1 MDPFLSYFLKVNL
14 ALIVLYGFYRL
25 FFYRDTFLK
34 LRRSSLLIFYIVALA
49 YPVCNIQ
56 PLIKD
61 NKSIT
66 EVVYIYS
73 GMLPEITVEATMEP
87 TNTLD
92 FSTVF
97 WGVYIVVIAVLLLR
111 FLMQLFS
118 ILTIKSRKETYNGIA
133 IRVPQKIETPF
144 SFFKRIYIN
153 PSLHSEKELNEIL
166 THEQTHAK
174 QWHSVDVIISDL
186 FARFFWINPFA
197 WLLKREV
204 RHNLEYLADRSVIN
218 SGHDTKTY
226 QYHLLGLTSQK
237 AAAQLLNN
245 FNVLPLKRRIKM
257 MNKKPSQNVGRLKYI
272 LFVPLV
278 GLLLVFSN
286 IEVLARVLTENKAQT
301 ELTDEIATINE
312 QDLPIIASELN
323 VENNVYLQD
332 DTTINIRKTDPQ
344 DQTIYRGVEYMP
356 LFPGGDSELMKF
368 IADNIVYPK
377 IAAENGIEGRVTVQ
391 FVVLET
397 GEIANIEVLQ
407 KLDPALDKE
416 AVRVVS
422 TMPKWEPGKQNGKA
436 VPVYY
441 TVPIIFRLDGGK
453 KANLEDHTVIVE
465 EITNN
470 GSEQAFR
477 GVQQMPKFPGGDSE
491 LMKFLADN
499 IKYPEE
505 AVKNKTEGRVTIQF
519 IVSSTGEITNIA
531 VLQKLDPLLD
541 KEAVRVVSSMPKWEP
556 GIQGGKAVP
565 VYYTVPV
572 IFRLNKDKGNEKTDP
587 KVTTSIND
595 TAKSNA
601 MPSFP
606 GGDNAMLKYITNN
619 IQYPVEAVKKK
630 KQGIVNVS
638 FAISESGNIT
648 RVEVDKKAD
657 PLLGKEVI
665 RVFSSMPQWTPAKT
679 DGKTVE
685 SGMSIPVYFQIMGEE
700 KVSESS
706 NSKNAITVVAYGEG

>member
-1 MDPFLSYFLKVNL
+1 MV
-14 ALIVLYGFYRL
+14 
-25 FFYRDTFLK
+25 
-34 LRRSSLLIFYIVALA
+34 
-49 YPVCNIQ
+49 Q
-56 PLIKD
+56 
-61 NKSIT
+61 NKHSA
-66 EVVYIYS
+66 VYNKC
-73 GMLPEITVEATMEP
+73 L
-87 TNTLD
+87 N
-92 FSTVF
+92 
-97 WGVYIVVIAVLLLR
+97 
-111 FLMQLFS
+111 
-118 ILTIKSRKETYNGIA
+118 SR
-133 IRVPQKIETPF
+133 
-144 SFFKRIYIN
+144 
-153 PSLHSEKELNEIL
+153 
-166 THEQTHAK
+166 
-174 QWHSVDVIISDL
+174 
-186 FARFFWINPFA
+186 
-197 WLLKREV
+197 
-204 RHNLEYLADRSVIN
+204 
-218 SGHDTKTY
+218 
-226 QYHLLGLTSQK
+226 
-237 AAAQLLNN
+237 
-245 FNVLPLKRRIKM
+245 
-257 MNKKPSQNVGRLKYI
+257 
-272 LFVPLV
+272 
-278 GLLLVFSN
+278 
-286 IEVLARVLTENKAQT
+286 
-301 ELTDEIATINE
+301 
-312 QDLPIIASELN
+312 
-323 VENNVYLQD
+323 
-332 DTTINIRKTDPQ
+332 
-344 DQTIYRGVEYMP
+344 
-356 LFPGGDSELMKF
+356 GGDSELMKF
-368 IADNIVYPK
+368 I
-377 IAAENGIEGRVTVQ
+377 
-391 FVVLET
+391 
-397 GEIANIEVLQ
+397 
-407 KLDPALDKE
+407 
-416 AVRVVS
+416 
-422 TMPKWEPGKQNGKA
+422 
-436 VPVYY
+436 
-441 TVPIIFRLDGGK
+441 
-453 KANLEDHTVIVE
+453 
-465 EITNN
+465 
-470 GSEQAFR
+470 
-477 GVQQMPKFPGGDSE
+477 
-491 LMKFLADN
+491 ADN